1 MTKGA
6 EKIKDKTARERQG
19 KEKLT
24 PPISCKPQSTCKV
37 RYLNSDA
44 PQKCQGLYSR
54 ITDSQLEKYVLQSL
68 KMSINC
74 EKNITAYT

>member
-6 EKIKDKTARERQG
+6 GKIKDKTARGRRG

-24 PPISCKPQSTCKV
+24 PPISYKPQSTCKI

-54 ITDSQLEKYVLQSL
+54 ITDSEQLEK
-68 KMSINC
+68 
-74 EKNITAYT
+74 